1 MILRGEN
8 NMQKTIRRGIEKI
21 RLGHYPT
28 PLDRLE
34 NISRETGLNF
44 YIKRD
49 DLCGVV
55 FGGNK
60 VRKLEY
66 LLAHAKARGFDTIL
80 TAGGAQSNH
89 AVLTAACCKKLGLD
103 ALLLLKKRG
112 ITETR
117 GNLLLAG
124 LMNVPVRFIDT
135 DSYADV
141 YAKAEVVMETL
152 RAEGKNPWLIP
163 VGGSVP
169 LGALGYLDAAEEIS
183 SQAGE
188 MGFPVHHIVCCSGS
202 GGTHAG
208 LVIGAKKTG
217 AKVTGIVVSVEEDFQ
232 AEIYKL
238 ALETAKLAGME
249 TDIVLDDIVLK
260 EYIGPGYAQPS
271 EEGGAAIRF
280 MAEKEGIFLDPVYTG
295 KTFAGFLDL
304 LSKGF
309 FVPGENVVFV
319 HTGGGPALFAIYQ

>member
-1 MILRGEN
+1 
-8 NMQKTIRRGIEKI
+8 MQQETSLRRGIEKI
-21 RLGHYPT
+21 RLGYYPT
-28 PLDRLE
+28 PLARLE
-34 NISRETGLNF
+34 NISRETGVNF

-49 DLCGVV
+49 DLCGIA

-66 LLAHAKARGFDTIL
+66 LLAHAKGRGFDTIL
-80 TAGGAQSNH
+80 TTGSAQSNH
-89 AVLTAACCKKLGLD
+89 AVLTAACCRKLGLEV
-103 ALLLLKKRG
+103 LLLLKKRG
-112 ITETR
+112 VTETR

-124 LMNVPVRFIDT
+124 LMNIPVRFIDT

-141 YAKAEVVMETL
+141 YAEAETIMETM
-152 RAEGKNPWLIP
+152 RAAGKNPWLIP

-169 LGALGYLDAAEEIS
+169 LGALGYLDAAEEIA

-188 MGFPVHHIVCCSGS
+188 LGFPVHHIICCSGS

-208 LVIGAKKTG
+208 LLLGAKKLG
-217 AKVTGIVVSVEEDFQ
+217 ARVTGIVVSAEENFQ
-232 AEIYKL
+232 AEIYRL
-238 ALETAKLAGME
+238 VLETAKLAGIE
-249 TDIVLDDIVLK
+249 TDIVLEDVVLK

-271 EEGGAAIRF
+271 KEGDAAILF

-309 FVPGENVVFV
+309 FAPDENVVFV
-319 HTGGGPALFAIYQ
+319 HTGGGPAIFALYP

>member
-1 MILRGEN
+1 
-8 NMQKTIRRGIEKI
+8 MQQKTTIRRGIEKL

-28 PLDRLE
+28 PLVRLE
-34 NISRETGLNF
+34 NISRETGVNF

-49 DLCGVV
+49 DLCGIA

-66 LLAHAKARGFDTIL
+66 LLAHAKAGGFDTIL

-89 AVLTAACCKKLGLD
+89 AMLTAACCRKLGLD

-112 ITETR
+112 VTEPK

-124 LMNVPVRFIDT
+124 LMNIPVRFIDT

-141 YAKAEVVMETL
+141 YAQGETIMEAL
-152 RAEGKNPWLIP
+152 RAGGKNPWLIP

-169 LGALGYLDAAEEIS
+169 LGALGYLDAAEEIAL
-183 SQAGE
+183 QAGE
-188 MGFPVHHIVCCSGS
+188 LGFPVHHILCCSGS

-208 LVIGAKKTG
+208 LLLGAKTLG
-217 AKVTGIVVSVEEDFQ
+217 ARVTGIVVSVEDDFQ

-238 ALETAKLAGME
+238 ALETAKLAGIE
-249 TDIVLDDIVLK
+249 TDIALDDVVLK
-260 EYIGPGYAQPS
+260 EYIGPGYARPS
-271 EEGGAAIRF
+271 EEGSAAIRF

-309 FVPGENVVFV
+309 FAPDENVVFV
-319 HTGGGPALFAIYQ
+319 HTGGGPALFALS

>member
-1 MILRGEN
+1 M
-8 NMQKTIRRGIEKI
+8 KAHGIEKI

-28 PLDRLE
+28 PMARLE
-34 NISRETGLNF
+34 NISRETGVNF

-49 DLCGVV
+49 DLCGIV

-66 LLAHAKARGFDTIL
+66 LLAYAKAQGFDTIL

-89 AVLTAACCKKLGLD
+89 ATLTAACCKKLRLD

-112 ITETR
+112 VTETK
-117 GNLLLAG
+117 GNLLLDRF
-124 LMNVPVRFIDT
+124 MDIPVQFIDT

-141 YAKAEVVMETL
+141 YAEAERIMETM
-152 RAEGKNPWLIP
+152 RATGKKPYLIP

-169 LGALGYLDAAEEIS
+169 LGALGYFDAAGEIAD
-183 SQAGE
+183 QAGE
-188 MGFPVHHIVCCSGS
+188 MGFDIDHIICCSGS

-208 LVIGAKKTG
+208 LLLGAKSRG
-217 AKVTGIVVSVEEDFQ
+217 IKVTGIVVSVEEDFQ

-238 ALETAKLAGME
+238 TLETAKLAGIE
-249 TDIVLDDIVLK
+249 TDIVPEDVILK

-271 EEGGAAIRF
+271 PEGTAAIRF
-280 MAEKEGIFLDPVYTG
+280 MAEKEGIFLDPAYTG

-304 LSKGF
+304 LSKGYF
-309 FVPGENVVFV
+309 TRGENIVFV
-319 HTGGGPALFAIYQ
+319 HTGGGPALFALHQ

>member
-1 MILRGEN
+1 ME
-8 NMQKTIRRGIEKI
+8 KTVRRGIEKI

-28 PLDRLE
+28 PLERLE

-49 DLCGVV
+49 DLCGIV

-66 LLAHAKARGFDTIL
+66 LLAHAKARGFDTVL

-89 AVLTAACCKKLGLD
+89 AILTAACCKKLGLD
-103 ALLLLKKRG
+103 VLLLLKKRG
-112 ITETR
+112 VTETR

-135 DSYADV
+135 DSYAHV
-141 YAKAEVVMETL
+141 YAEAETIMEAM
-152 RAEGKNPWLIP
+152 RAAGKNPWLIP

-169 LGALGYLDAAEEIS
+169 LGALGYLDAAEEIA

-188 MGFPVHHIVCCSGS
+188 LGFPVDHIICCSGS

-208 LVIGAKKTG
+208 LILGAKKLG
-217 AKVTGIVVSVEEDFQ
+217 AQVTGIVVSVEEDFQ
-232 AEIYKL
+232 REIYKL
-238 ALETAKLAGME
+238 ALETAKLAGIE
-249 TDIVLDDIVLK
+249 RDIVLDDVVLK

-271 EEGGAAIRF
+271 EEGDGAIRF

-304 LSKGF
+304 LSQGF
-309 FVPGENVVFV
+309 FAPGENVVFV
-319 HTGGGPALFAIYQ
+319 HTGGGPALFAIYP